1 MPEKSTVS
9 VLFVCMGNICRSP
22 TAHGVFQQLV
32 DDQGLA
38 DIIRVDS
45 AGTHSYHIGNPPD
58 ARSQAAA
65 KDRGVDLSG
74 LRARRFVAADFE
86 DFDYLIGMD
95 EDNVRHMQALSPEDA
110 NTRAELMLDYSNQY
124 TRPDVPDPYFG
135 NDGFDLV
142 FDMIDDASKGLL
154 RHIRNKHRL

>member
-95 EDNVRHMQALSPEDA
+95 EDNVRHMQAQRPEHA